1 MSTSFYNFDHYI
13 EANEKRDTAIRTEYD
28 KTISRV
34 SNILIIY
41 TGISAFLVSICKDFF
56 SFPFNI
62 WYFTALMLF
71 GILFLI
77 SFVYAIR
84 FLFPIVI
91 PFLRAPKKYFG
102 ELRSELEA
110 TLSNESELTDDIKER
125 INQQIKNSYLEELKG
140 SIDFN
145 SEVVTRKQ
153 GYYNKALKHAI
164 FCIFPFIIC
173 VIFYLSHK

>member
-56 SFPFNI
+56 SLPFNI

-91 PFLRAPKKYFG
+91 PFLLVPQWYFG
-102 ELRSELEA
+102 KVRSEMEA
-110 TLSNESELTDDIKER
+110 AFSNESELTDEIKEQ

-145 SEVVTRKQ
+145 SKVVIRKQ

-173 VIFYLSHK
+173 IIFYLSHK

>member
-1 MSTSFYNFDHYI
+1 MSTSFYNFDHFI
-13 EANEKRDTAIRTEYD
+13 EANEKRDAAIRTEYD

-41 TGISAFLVSICKDFF
+41 SGISAFLISICKDFF
-56 SFPFNI
+56 SSPFNI

-77 SFVYAIR
+77 SFAYAIR

-91 PFLRAPKKYFG
+91 PFLLAPKKYFKD
-102 ELRSELEA
+102 LRSELETA
-110 TLSNESELTDDIKER
+110 FSNESEITDEIKEQ
-125 INQQIKNSYLEELKG
+125 INQQIKNSYLRELEG
-140 SIDFN
+140 AINFITT
-145 SEVVTRKQ
+145 VVMRKQ
-153 GYYNKALKHAI
+153 SYYIKALKHAI

-173 VIFYLSHK
+173 IIFYLSHK